1 MFSANKGSE
10 QLSLDYMIEDRWE
23 FALGYAELGTEVL
36 LFSHPWNL
44 GKGSHRNLRVVRS
57 WREIVGLLMN

>member
-1 MFSANKGSE
+1 
-10 QLSLDYMIEDRWE
+10 MIEDRWE